1 MGQLTLAQEDSD
13 ARSLRASGQL
23 GADTSGSSKASAP
36 SPDGRRVSLEVDPLD
51 APPPDGRTADATVA
65 ELMRPL
71 WADLLALCVLPAAG
85 AAPRAGGF
93 RRLRPPWAAAPPPA
107 DDDASSAE
115 LRDHFMYCAF
125 KKSHRKRYERKVG
138 GDRPLLLSG

>member
-1 MGQLTLAQEDSD
+1 M
-13 ARSLRASGQL
+13 RAWTRR
-23 GADTSGSSKASAP
+23 APAASAA
-36 SPDGRRVSLEVDPLD
+36 SRRGR
-51 APPPDGRTADATVA
+51 GK
-65 ELMRPL
+65 
-71 WADLLALCVLPAAG
+71 
-85 AAPRAGGF
+85 
-93 RRLRPPWAAAPPPA
+93 APPPA